1 MKLTKVRRVLAFKQ
15 SAFLI
20 PYIEK
25 CTELRQNSNND
36 FAKGLWKLFANAV
49 FGKFIESVRN
59 YLDVA
64 ICFNAE
70 DCERHISKPNFSNI
84 KIISKDVVLVFSK
97 KPTATLNKCYAVGFA
112 VLDLAKE
119 FMYRKYYD
127 EIKPK
132 LGDCQIVM
140 SDTDSFIISVSSD
153 TPTDNL
159 KKIAHILDF
168 SNYNKS
174 DKLYSEKNKNKLGYF
189 KDELCGEKMKEYCA
203 IRAKAYSYIQS
214 NKFKNRKRFISKCK
228 GITPAGRRQIL
239 FKNYK
244 KSVQSLAQ
252 FSVTQW
258 NIRSKK
264 HQIQTTEAQKIC
276 FSSFDDKRYLTCS
289 SHTLAYGSKRIRDIK
304 LGKCPIC
311 KIFNPLNE

>member
-1 MKLTKVRRVLAFKQ
+1 MSNHNTDLICDFFVTECRKMFNPSSKTYSSKKLSATFEKRTNYVTHYRNLILYLRLGMKLTKVRRVLAFKQ

-159 KKIAHILDF
+159 KKIAHILDLRM
-168 SNYNKS
+168 NYVV
-174 DKLYSEKNKNKLGYF
+174 
-189 KDELCGEKMKEYCA
+189 
-203 IRAKAYSYIQS
+203 
-214 NKFKNRKRFISKCK
+214 
-228 GITPAGRRQIL
+228 
-239 FKNYK
+239 K
-244 KSVQSLAQ
+244 K
-252 FSVTQW
+252 
-258 NIRSKK
+258 
-264 HQIQTTEAQKIC
+264 
-276 FSSFDDKRYLTCS
+276 
-289 SHTLAYGSKRIRDIK
+289 
-304 LGKCPIC
+304 
-311 KIFNPLNE
+311 